1 MDIID
6 TNNEDGVLKCY
17 KEKPY
22 FNSNKEPFGLTLN
35 GNSKDYINAHEI
47 VKGSLKK
54 GKEIKTPIGK
64 IKILDATIKKGMVVA
79 IVEVTMV
86 RDGIRENAEL
96 KVHNPSVVK
105 KKGATI
111 EIRKILDFE
120 YTFVENLKKVVSSF
134 LDRIIDGEEV
144 EGLGRNTN
152 KTFLGVTPNFLHVIY
167 VIGKQGLGQL

>member
-1 MDIID
+1 
-6 TNNEDGVLKCY
+6 
-17 KEKPY
+17 
-22 FNSNKEPFGLTLN
+22 
-35 GNSKDYINAHEI
+35 
-47 VKGSLKK
+47 
-54 GKEIKTPIGK
+54 
-64 IKILDATIKKGMVVA
+64 
-79 IVEVTMV
+79 MV
-86 RDGIRENAEL
+86 RDGIRGNAEL

-111 EIRKILDFE
+111 EIRKISDFE